1 MLPAHRLRPT
11 LLALSMLGLGHAHA
25 FSLGAPICEV
35 QSLPLAPMSPTLATP
50 VPTGWQ
56 LRVADPRY
64 IPGRPMRIEV
74 TNVDPSKRA
83 RGVLIWAKS
92 GPVTGIGVFSGDAAL
107 YQTIPPALAPCG
119 EWAMSHTSNTPKTQA
134 QLHFD
139 WTAPAGATAT
149 VLFRAFVIVDCDD
162 PQGCRSHQ
170 ALTPVMVKQAG
181 LFFDDF
187 EPGA

>member
-1 MLPAHRLRPT
+1 MRPAHRLRPN
-11 LLALSMLGLGHAHA
+11 LLLMAMLGMPPAHA

-50 VPTGWQ
+50 APTGWQ
-56 LRVADPRY
+56 LRIADRRY

-74 TNVDPSKRA
+74 LNTDPAEQA

-92 GPVTGIGVFSGDAAL
+92 GPVTGIGTFNGDASL
-107 YQTIPPALAPCG
+107 YQTIPPALAACG

-149 VLFRAFVIVDCDD
+149 VLFRAFIIVDCDD
-162 PQGCRSHQ
+162 PQGCRAHQ
-170 ALTPVMVKQAG
+170 ALTPLVVKQAG

-187 EPGA
+187 EP

>member
-1 MLPAHRLRPT
+1 MPFARRLRPA
-11 LLALSMLGLGHAHA
+11 LAALSMLCMPHAQA

-35 QSLPLAPMSPTLATP
+35 QSLPLAPMSSTLATP

-56 LRVADPRY
+56 LRVTDPRY
-64 IPGRPMRIEV
+64 VPGRPMRIEV

-92 GPVTGIGVFSGDAAL
+92 GPVTGIGSFGGDPAL
-107 YQTIPPALAPCG
+107 YQTIPPALAPCS
-119 EWAMSHTSNTPKTQA
+119 EWAMSHTSNAPKTQA

-139 WTAPAGATAT
+139 WTAPPGATAT

-162 PQGCRSHQ
+162 PQGCRAHQ
-170 ALTPVMVKQAG
+170 ALTPVLIQRAG

-187 EPGA
+187 EPGT